1 MRLGRRNLL
10 YSMALAVGLLL
21 FLVGYFICMLPSLY
35 VDYVCEQ
42 NLRSVRAQHR
52 AYMENGSY
60 EEVRVRNPTACF
72 SVEIPARGDYVLV
85 TGKAFSVEVRLR
97 EGRLQEILDRCRD
110 RLFAAG
116 KAGAEESGELW
127 QELERD
133 LEELGEILSETGQG
147 EAALPVSV
155 RLRYWRDI
163 EDEFSNESV
172 RIHSYSDGCMVVE
185 AGVQVLGDRYTNYV
199 AMEQTEERFVL
210 SVLPAVTPGAD
221 EIRPVVLQSLP
232 MLGAVIAL
240 LAVLFSG
247 MYSRGIVHPIVE
259 LVRHAQEMKHAKD
272 FSVERLAR
280 KGTEAR
286 DEVQELAETLD
297 DLYQQ
302 IRESYQELEEKNREL
317 AEENKRQ
324 EIFLR
329 SSSHQLKTP
338 IAAALLLVD
347 GMVNEVGRYKDTKV
361 YLPRVKEQLL
371 SMRRMVE
378 DILYLNHCAQAMS
391 IRETDVGQV
400 LAERLQSYQ
409 VAVADRRIRLEVP
422 RDMELAAHTDEAM
435 VSGILDNLLSNAV
448 RYTPVGGRIR
458 IELCRTGQERGIR
471 IENFGV
477 TIPPEL
483 MPHIF
488 EPFVTG
494 SHQADSAGMHSHG
507 LGLYIAAYYARKLE
521 ARLEVRNGRDSVVTL
536 LAFPLGKETT

>member
-1 MRLGRRNLL
+1 MRLGRKNLL

-21 FLVGYFICMLPSLY
+21 FLVGYFIYMLPSLY

-42 NLRSVRAQHR
+42 NLRSVVAQHR
-52 AYMENGSY
+52 AYMEDGSY
-60 EEVRVRNPTACF
+60 EKARVRNPTACF
-72 SVEIPARGDYVLV
+72 SLEIPASGDYVLM
-85 TGKAFSVEVRLR
+85 TGKAFSAEVRLR
-97 EGRLQEILDRCRD
+97 DERLREILGRCREL
-110 RLFAAG
+110 LFRAG
-116 KAGAEESGELW
+116 NAEAQDWDELW
-127 QELERD
+127 GEMEKN
-133 LEELGEILSETGQG
+133 LEELGNILSETGQG
-147 EAALPVSV
+147 EGKLPVSV
-155 RLRYWRDI
+155 RLRYQRDI

-199 AMEQTEERFVL
+199 AMEQTEERIVF

-232 MLGAVIAL
+232 MLGAMIAL

-247 MYSRGIVHPIVE
+247 MYSRGIVRPILE
-259 LVRHAQEMKHAKD
+259 LVRHAEEMKHRKD
-272 FSVERLAR
+272 FSVERLVD
-280 KGTEAR
+280 KGTKAK

-302 IRESYQELEEKNREL
+302 IRESYTELEEKNREL
-317 AEENKRQ
+317 AEENERQ

-338 IAAALLLVD
+338 VAAALLLVD
-347 GMVNEVGRYKDTKV
+347 GMLNEVGRYKDTKV

-371 SMRRMVE
+371 SMRKMVE
-378 DILYLNHCAQAMS
+378 DILYLNHCARDMS

-400 LAERLQSYQ
+400 LAERLRCYQ
-409 VAVADRRIRLEVP
+409 VAVADKGIRLEVP
-422 RDMELAAHTDEAM
+422 EDMGLLADTDEAM
-435 VSGILDNLLSNAV
+435 VSRILDNLLSNAV
-448 RYTPVGGRIR
+448 RYTPAGGRIR
-458 IELCRTGQERGIR
+458 IELRGAPRERELR

-477 TIPPEL
+477 TIPDAL

-494 SHQADSAGMHSHG
+494 SHQADSAGLHSHG
-507 LGLYIAAYYARKLE
+507 LGLYIASYYAKKLD
-521 ARLEVRNGRDSVVTL
+521 ARLAVRNGEDSVVTL
-536 LAFPLGKETT
+536 LSFPPGKELT